1 VEAGQRRVVE
11 AIMARVNDRIITV
24 ADFKKRL
31 EQDLAQLG
39 RQLNEEQLKRF
50 AHQTFDTMVTEAI
63 LLERAKQKKMTIDD
77 KAVDKAIDDLRK
89 ENHLSDEEAFK
100 KALAQA
106 GLTEAQLRARYRK
119 QMLLQRV
126 TQSEIKPEEITE
138 QELHDEY
145 DKQKDKHFK
154 TPAKVH
160 LEQIFLPVAEDGK
173 DKDAVQARAL
183 GMMSRLESG
192 ADMSA
197 EAILAGVKVQDL
209 GEIPVADLRE
219 DIASA
224 VAKMKPGE
232 VAGPFSTAG
241 GYQIIRLVQRTDTGY
256 VPFDKVKEQIRRNI
270 SAERFREQSEG
281 LVNRLKKE
289 YLVET
294 HPEMIDQVLTGQLG
308 G

>member
-1 VEAGQRRVVE
+1 MVE
-11 AIMARVNDRIITV
+11 AIMARVNDEIITV
-24 ADFKKRL
+24 SDFQKRL
-31 EQDLAQLG
+31 KQDLGQLG
-39 RQLNEEQLKRF
+39 RPLSGDQLKRF

-63 LLERAKQKKMTIDD
+63 LMERAKQKKMTVDD
-77 KAVDKAIDDLRK
+77 KDVDKAIDALRK
-89 ENHLSDEEAFK
+89 DNHLTDEEAFK

-106 GLTEAQLRARYRK
+106 GLTESQLRARYRK

-126 TQSEIKPEEITE
+126 TQSEIQPEEITE

-145 DKQKDKHFK
+145 VKQKDKHFK
-154 TPAKVH
+154 TPAKVQ

-183 GMMSRLESG
+183 GMVSRLENG
-192 ADMSA
+192 ADFQA
-197 EAILAGVKVQDL
+197 EATLAGAKVQDL

-224 VAKMKPGE
+224 VSRMKPGD

-241 GYQIIRLVQRTDTGY
+241 GYQIIRLVKRIDTGY
-256 VPFDKVKEQIRRNI
+256 IPFEKVKEQIRRNL
-270 SAERFREQSEG
+270 SGERFREQSEG

-294 HPEMIDQVLTGQLG
+294 HPEMVDQVLEGKLG